1 MRKRLWTAAA
11 SEARRRFPMR
21 EQFPDASAH
30 PTPSQSGVALRLP
43 PQSIQVLLG
52 HRSEDGKTLT
62 VRVVNTGKVALPAR
76 ISLDGF
82 VPRKR
87 AAHTTILMGDWDA
100 INTPE
105 QPGRIR
111 PSQSDWR
118 HEFKDGAISR
128 TFAPYSFTILRFR

>member
-1 MRKRLWTAAA
+1 
-11 SEARRRFPMR
+11 
-21 EQFPDASAH
+21 
-30 PTPSQSGVALRLP
+30 
-43 PQSIQVLLG
+43 VLLG

-62 VRVVNTGKVALPAR
+62 VRVVNIGKVALPAR
-76 ISLDGF
+76 IGLDGF

-87 AAHTTILMGDWDA
+87 AAHTTVLAGDWGA

-111 PSQSDWR
+111 PSESDWR
-118 HEFKDGAISR
+118 HGFKDGAISR